1 MRVDNVL
8 GAKERRLISI
18 APEASVKEAL
28 ALFVEHNIGSLP
40 VVDASGKL
48 VGIFTERDV
57 LYGDHRDSEQFH
69 RELIKDVMT
78 PNPFTCSSNDAVHEV
93 MGKMS
98 RNRVGQLP
106 VVDDE
111 GKLVGLVSVGDLI
124 KSLYNHA
131 EATNQQLS
139 AFLYGPG

>member
-1 MRVDNVL
+1 
-8 GAKERRLISI
+8 
-18 APEASVKEAL
+18 
-28 ALFVEHNIGSLP
+28 
-40 VVDASGKL
+40 
-48 VGIFTERDV
+48 
-57 LYGDHRDSEQFH
+57 
-69 RELIKDVMT
+69 
-78 PNPFTCSSNDAVHEV
+78 

-131 EATNQQLS
+131 EAANQQLS